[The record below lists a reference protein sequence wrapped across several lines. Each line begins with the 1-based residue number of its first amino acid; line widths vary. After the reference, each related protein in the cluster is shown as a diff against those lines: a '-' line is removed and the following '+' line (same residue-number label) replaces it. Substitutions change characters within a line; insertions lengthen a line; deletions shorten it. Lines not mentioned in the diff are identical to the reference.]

1 MFTSFESFIPKHHV
15 LWHLLDRMSFQGNPN
30 IYSNWIDEDLNKTL
44 KACCK
49 NVSQATFEAS
59 ALLKMREILVRSKR
73 PLDRS

>member
-1 MFTSFESFIPKHHV
+1 
-15 LWHLLDRMSFQGNPN
+15 MSFQGNPN

-59 ALLKMREILVRSKR
+59 VLLKMREILVRSKR